1 MHQISTKQ
9 QQNTATIMLDE
20 YCRYYSDFSK
30 ILGIYIKYFHPQ
42 LHFEVEQLLEASYN
56 VWHHLSDDTKI
67 SLANFL
73 EEINRESNRVS
84 FHHMLILFESI
95 RKIEYSK
102 VVCS

>member
-9 QQNTATIMLDE
+9 QQQQQQQQKNTATIMVDE

-30 ILGIYIKYFHPQ
+30 ILGIYVKYFHPQ

-56 VWHHLSDDTKI
+56 VWHRLSDDKKI

-73 EEINRESNRVS
+73 EEITRESN
-84 FHHMLILFESI
+84 H
-95 RKIEYSK
+95 
-102 VVCS
+102 